1 MKSIIENYLEIIKC
15 RSIFNLNLFYGS
27 HLKDCFLKNSFGQLS
42 LEEEIVGND
51 KLQESMV
58 HIKLEK
64 IEK

>member
-1 MKSIIENYLEIIKC
+1 MVD
-15 RSIFNLNLFYGS
+15 
-27 HLKDCFLKNSFGQLS
+27 LKDCFLKNSFGQLS

-51 KLQESMV
+51 KLQENMV